1 VGRFLFSVFPSS
13 PVSFERKNQ
22 IPRTCA
28 ASTEW
33 VFSMSSLNSNG
44 LAELAMS
51 RAPNANRMEE
61 DNFCPAD
68 AGVPWSISFSD
79 GGEEFFGSGRPVFS
93 VEARN
98 QQFWRA
104 IQRKGTYA
112 MAMAFV
118 EGRIE
123 IKGDLVAAVRW
134 WLAHRN
140 PGLAD
145 LLVTALSRLSL
156 SRVACLFQSRGLF
169 HSRSRAARNIEF
181 HYDRLVEFYKCFLDE
196 NLVYS
201 CAYFHRSPDSLEH
214 AQISKLEHIC
224 RKLEL
229 KPGDRF
235 LDIGCGWGALP
246 LHAAK
251 HYGVNSTGCTL
262 SDRQFEFAQERAIR
276 EGWAETVRICQLDYR
291 DVAGTFE
298 KIASVGM
305 FEHVGR
311 RRPPKYF
318 KRVSELLAP
327 DGLFLNHGIIR
338 PQKVN
343 DGPETVFLRRHVFPG
358 GELAHLSDV
367 VLAAEK
373 AGFEVLDIENL
384 RPHYALTCR
393 EWVSRLQSRSTLAM
407 RLAGVELYRTWL
419 LYLAASSA
427 SFEAGHTDIYQLLMS
442 KRGSGRSRHLTRIH
456 MHGPGHEAGT

>member
-1 VGRFLFSVFPSS
+1 MSVLNSGDGSGLAVGRS
-13 PVSFERKNQ
+13 PKATR
-22 IPRTCA
+22 I
-28 ASTEW
+28 
-33 VFSMSSLNSNG
+33 
-44 LAELAMS
+44 
-51 RAPNANRMEE
+51 EE
-61 DNFCPAD
+61 DIFCASSAD
-68 AGVPWSISFSD
+68 VPWSISFLD
-79 GGEEFFGSGRPVFS
+79 GGEEYFGSGQPAFS
-93 VEARN
+93 VEAPNKR
-98 QQFWRA
+98 FWRS
-104 IQRKGTYA
+104 IQRSGTYA
-112 MAMAFV
+112 MARAFV
-118 EGRIE
+118 EGKIE
-123 IKGDLVAAVRW
+123 IEGDLVAAVRW
-134 WLAHRN
+134 WLAHRSF
-140 PGLAD
+140 GLAD

-156 SRVACLFQSRGLF
+156 SRLEGIFQSRG
-169 HSRSRAARNIEF
+169 RAARNIRF

-196 NLVYS
+196 SLVYS
-201 CAYFHRSPDSLEH
+201 CAYFQRPSDSLEH

-251 HYGVNSTGCTL
+251 RHGGESVGCTL
-262 SDRQFEFAQERAIR
+262 SDRQFEFAQDRVLR
-276 EGWAETVRICQLDYR
+276 EGWAESVHVFQSDYR
-291 DVAGTFE
+291 DLKGSFT

-311 RRPPKYF
+311 RRLPEYF
-318 KRVSELLAP
+318 SRVSALLEP

-343 DGPETVFLRRHVFPG
+343 DGPESVFLRRHVFPG

-367 VLAAEK
+367 VLAAEE

-393 EWVSRLQSRSTLAM
+393 EWVSRLQLRRPLAM
-407 RLAGVELYRTWL
+407 RLAGVEVYRTWL

-427 SFEAGHTDIYQLLMS
+427 SFEAGHTDVYQCLMS
-442 KRGSGRSRHLTRIH
+442 KRGSKRSRHLTRIH
-456 MHGPGHEAGT
+456 MYGLDNEERQL